1 MFINMK
7 SRYEPVI
14 IRGNK
19 ISAYRF
25 NPNIIAVSVVVIE
38 AVGMPNN
45 FSIARIVTYRQFMQ
59 RDGRDVSMAA
69 TSVDIQKFVNGVW
82 FSDGRERR
90 ILGPLDTDS
99 VKKQHEKSVK
109 FQIEGIKNPAYKA
122 MAAEDYVFVDDWS
135 REEAE
140 KYQGV

>member
-1 MFINMK
+1 MK
-7 SRYEPVI
+7 SRHEPVI

-25 NPNIIAVSVVVIE
+25 NPNIIAVSVVVVETI
-38 AVGMPNN
+38 GRPND
-45 FSIARIVTYRQFMQ
+45 FSIARIVTYRQFREQ
-59 RDGRDVSMAA
+59 FGKDASVAA
-69 TSVDIQKFVNGVW
+69 TSVDIQSYREGLW
-82 FSDGRERR
+82 FSDRNERSVT
-90 ILGPLDTDS
+90 GPLEVES
-99 VKKQHEKSVK
+99 IREQHAKSVK
-109 FQIEGIKNPAYKA
+109 FQIDRVKNPAYKA

>member
-1 MFINMK
+1 MK
-7 SRYEPVI
+7 SRHEPVI

-25 NPNIIAVSVVVIE
+25 NPNIIAVSVVVVE
-38 AVGMPNN
+38 AVGKPNN
-45 FSIARIVTYRQFMQ
+45 FSIARIVTYRQFMK

-69 TSVDIQKFVNGVW
+69 TSVDIQKFIKGEW
-82 FSDGRERR
+82 HSDGREER
-90 ILGPLDTDS
+90 ILGPLEIDS
-99 VKKQHEKSVK
+99 IREQHAKSVK
-109 FQIEGIKNPAYKA
+109 FQIERIKNPAYKA
-122 MAAEDYVFVDDWS
+122 MAAEDYVFVDDWN